1 LDILVLYTDGAAQE
15 KGGVNGI
22 KSLAGAAVGNVNTA
36 LKNSGVSER
45 AKLVATEKINHTS
58 SGNLGSDISKIA
70 NDSQV
75 ASWRTKYK
83 ADLVSM
89 LVKSSSGNTM
99 GMGHVGTANGNKGA
113 AYSVCKVKA
122 IGGPIRSFAHEV
134 GHNLGC
140 AHAKD
145 QGSGAGTGAFGYSHG
160 WRFEG
165 TDKKKY
171 RTLLSYQKNPG
182 EARIPYY
189 SNPSVQYKGT
199 ATGTSAADN
208 GKTIKAVIK
217 KAIKYY

>member
-1 LDILVLYTDGAAQE
+1 MLYTDAAAQE
-15 KGGVNGI
+15 KGGVDGI
-22 KSLAGAAVGNVNTA
+22 KSLAGAAVGHVNEA

-70 NDSQV
+70 GDSQV
-75 ASWRTKYK
+75 ASWRTKHK

-89 LVKSSSGNTM
+89 LVKSSSGSVT
-99 GMGHVGTANGNKGA
+99 GRGTQGTANGNKGA
-113 AYSVCKVKA
+113 AYSVVKVKA
-122 IGGPIRSFAHEV
+122 VGAPNRAFAHEI

-145 QGSGAGTGAFGYSHG
+145 QGSGGETGAGKGAFGYSHG
-160 WRFEG
+160 WRFKG
-165 TDKKKY
+165 TDDKNY
-171 RTLLSYQKNPG
+171 HTLMSYQKNYSVC
-182 EARIPYY
+182 IPYY
-189 SNPSVQYKGT
+189 SNPSVQYKGM

-208 GKTIKAVIK
+208 AKTVKAMIK

>member
-1 LDILVLYTDGAAQE
+1 LDILVLYTDAAAQE

-22 KSLAGAAVGNVNTA
+22 KSLAGAAVGNVNEA

-45 AKLVATEKINHTS
+45 AKLVAVEKINHTS

-70 NDSQV
+70 GDSQV
-75 ASWRTKYK
+75 ASWRTKHK

-89 LVKSSSGNTM
+89 LVKSSSGSTT
-99 GMGHVGTANGNKGA
+99 GIGHLGSANGNKGA
-113 AYSVCKVKA
+113 AYSVCKVTA
-122 IGGPIRSFAHEV
+122 VGAPIRSFAHEI

-145 QGSGAGTGAFGYSHG
+145 QGGSSGAFSYSYG
-160 WRFEG
+160 WRFKG
-165 TDKKKY
+165 TDDKNY
-171 RTLLSYQKNPG
+171 RTLLSYQKNAG

-189 SNPSVQYKGT
+189 SNPSVQYKGM

-208 GKTIKAVIK
+208 GKTVKAVIK

>member
-1 LDILVLYTDGAAQE
+1 
-15 KGGVNGI
+15 
-22 KSLAGAAVGNVNTA
+22 VNTA

-89 LVKSSSGNTM
+89 LVKSSSGSTM

-122 IGGPIRSFAHEV
+122 VGGPIRSFAHEV

-140 AHAKD
+140 AHAKG

-189 SNPSVQYKGT
+189 SNPSVQYKGM